1 MTDLLS
7 KLDAV
12 ANCNPAGPNPAETAR
27 QAAKWIRDM
36 CALSEK
42 EVEASMSEAEDY
54 RAEITRLRAE
64 LDRVREAG
72 RAVVQCYSTGDMTGY
87 RRAFTAL
94 DAAIKEGG
102 A

>member
-1 MTDLLS
+1 MSNGDW
-7 KLDAV
+7 
-12 ANCNPAGPNPAETAR
+12 NCRLQQGCACLTATH
-27 QAAKWIRDM
+27 
-36 CALSEK
+36 ALQCPESW
-42 EVEASMSEAEDY
+42 VTHEA
-54 RAEITRLRAE
+54 AEITRLRAE